1 MTLASPRLPFSLI
14 AIFAGGLLRATR
26 FSPCG
31 HYEPEGLYTLCG
43 SNCEMG
49 LFRQG
54 CTSSASAL
62 NTCSLSLAYPQFGW
76 VTSLLWYY
84 TL

>member
-26 FSPCG
+26 FSPRG

-43 SNCEMG
+43 SNCDFTYWSPGRVYPIYQYEPM
-49 LFRQG
+49 
-54 CTSSASAL
+54 
-62 NTCSLSLAYPQFGW
+62 CSNRVHGHSHYPQ
-76 VTSLLWYY
+76 
-84 TL
+84 TLHPDLH